1 MEDQAEKLRE
11 IMRQKKSNRNDSIS
25 GSSGRTARIITVT
38 SGKGGVGKTNLSVN
52 MALAFARMGKKV
64 IVMDADLGLANVNVM
79 LNMVPKYNLY
89 HVIKKQKTIREIL
102 VETEYGIS
110 IVAGASGFS
119 QIANMSEDERKD
131 FINELDTLSNA
142 DIIIID
148 TSAGV
153 SSNVLDFIAAADD
166 AVIITTPEP
175 TAITDAYG
183 IIKIIATEYESL
195 NMGLKLVVNRAKG
208 AVEAK
213 NVSDRMINI
222 AGQFL
227 NLKVDYL
234 GFIYDDPAVQHAE
247 KRKKP
252 FMVVDPKCKASIC
265 ISHLVERMERNKPK
279 EPVGFGSM
287 LRRFFGRRQEV
298 EGSFAKS
305 YMGFYYRNSCIYF
318 FILDRDSEWCKFFN
332 PPVKG
337 FIAGSFLRFIWFWYT
352 FFNSDFYSGSIK

>member
-11 IMRQKKSNRNDSIS
+11 IMKRKKDVSAMPR
-25 GSSGRTARIITVT
+25 SSSVKTNVRVADKARIITVT

-52 MALAFARMGKKV
+52 MALAFARLGKKV

-79 LNMVPKYNLY
+79 LNMIPKYNLY

-119 QIANMSEDERKD
+119 QIANMSEEDRKD
-131 FINELDTLSNA
+131 FIAELDTLSNV
-142 DIIIID
+142 DIIIVD

-183 IIKIIATEYESL
+183 IIKIIATEYDAL

-208 AVEAK
+208 AAQARSVA
-213 NVSDRMINI
+213 DRMINI
-222 AGQFL
+222 AGHFL

-234 GFIYDDPAVQHAE
+234 GFVYEDAAVQQAVL
-247 KRKKP
+247 RQKP
-252 FMVVDPKCKASIC
+252 FLVVDPRCKASIC
-265 ISHLVERMERNKPK
+265 VQHLVERMDRNRP
-279 EPVGFGSM
+279 ETSGFGAM
-287 LRRFFGRRQEV
+287 LKKMFGQ
-298 EGSFAKS
+298 SSKKQ
-305 YMGFYYRNSCIYF
+305 I
-318 FILDRDSEWCKFFN
+318 
-332 PPVKG
+332 
-337 FIAGSFLRFIWFWYT
+337 
-352 FFNSDFYSGSIK
+352 

>member
-11 IMRQKKSNRNDSIS
+11 IMRQKKSNTA
-25 GSSGRTARIITVT
+25 SGRASERSLRHGANGENGEGRKTRIITVT

-52 MALAFARMGKKV
+52 MALAFARIGKKV

-79 LNMVPKYNLY
+79 LNMIPKYNLY

-110 IVAGASGFS
+110 MVAGASGFS
-119 QIANMSEDERKD
+119 QIANMGEEERQD
-131 FINELDTLSNA
+131 FIDELETLSFA

-148 TSAGV
+148 TGAGV

-166 AVIITTPEP
+166 AIIITTPEP

-183 IIKIIATEYESL
+183 IIKIIAMEYDTI

-208 AVEAK
+208 AAEAK
-213 NVSDRMINI
+213 NVADRMINI

-234 GFIYDDPAVQHAE
+234 GFIYDDQAVPGAVRSQ
-247 KRKKP
+247 KP
-252 FMVVDPKCKASIC
+252 FMVTDPKCKASHC
-265 ISHLVERMERNKPK
+265 VQHLVDRMDKIEPK
-279 EPVGFGSM
+279 ESGGIGMVF
-287 LRRFFGRRQEV
+287 R
-298 EGSFAKS
+298 K
-305 YMGFYYRNSCIYF
+305 I
-318 FILDRDSEWCKFFN
+318 FN
-332 PPVKG
+332 R
-337 FIAGSFLRFIWFWYT
+337 A
-352 FFNSDFYSGSIK
+352 

>member
-1 MEDQAEKLRE
+1 LRSQPAALYGGNMEDQAEKLRE
-11 IMRQKKSNRNDSIS
+11 IMKRKNDNAAPVKAPAPVKNGIKPSEK
-25 GSSGRTARIITVT
+25 ARIITVT

-52 MALAFARMGKKV
+52 MALAFARLGKKV

-79 LNMVPKYNLY
+79 LNMIPKYNLY

-119 QIANMSEDERKD
+119 QIANMGEEDRRD
-131 FINELDTLSNA
+131 FITELEGLSNA

-183 IIKIIATEYESL
+183 IIKIIATEYDSL

-208 AVEAK
+208 AAQAK
-213 NVSDRMINI
+213 GVADRMINI

-234 GFIYDDPAVQHAE
+234 GFIYDDTSVPHAVLRQ
-247 KRKKP
+247 KP

-265 ISHLVERMERNKPK
+265 VQHIVDRMDRNKT
-279 EPVGFGSM
+279 VATRGFGGM
-287 LRRFFGRRQEV
+287 LRRFFGEP
-298 EGSFAKS
+298 
-305 YMGFYYRNSCIYF
+305 NS
-318 FILDRDSEWCKFFN
+318 
-332 PPVKG
+332 
-337 FIAGSFLRFIWFWYT
+337 A
-352 FFNSDFYSGSIK
+352 

>member
-11 IMRQKKSNRNDSIS
+11 IMRKKKDASPAAKGASSVKSNVKPVDK
-25 GSSGRTARIITVT
+25 ARIITVT

-52 MALAFARMGKKV
+52 MALAFARLGKKV

-79 LNMVPKYNLY
+79 LNMIPKYNLY

-102 VETEYGIS
+102 VETDYGIS

-119 QIANMSEDERKD
+119 QIANMNEDERKV
-131 FINELDTLSNA
+131 FISELDTLSNA

-183 IIKIIATEYESL
+183 IIKIIATEYDSF

-208 AVEAK
+208 AGQAK
-213 NVSDRMINI
+213 SVADRMINI

-234 GFIYDDPAVQHAE
+234 GFIYDDVSVSHAVLRQ
-247 KRKKP
+247 KP
-252 FMVVDPKCKASIC
+252 FMVVDPKCKASLC
-265 ISHLVERMERNKPK
+265 IQHLVERMDRNKS
-279 EPVGFGSM
+279 ETSGGFGAM
-287 LRRFFGRRQEV
+287 IRKLFGRGDEPGRN
-298 EGSFAKS
+298 FA
-305 YMGFYYRNSCIYF
+305 
-318 FILDRDSEWCKFFN
+318 
-332 PPVKG
+332 
-337 FIAGSFLRFIWFWYT
+337 
-352 FFNSDFYSGSIK
+352 

>member
-11 IMRQKKSNRNDSIS
+11 IMKRKKENSAA
-25 GSSGRTARIITVT
+25 GSPSKTSVKAADKARIITVT

-52 MALAFARMGKKV
+52 MALAFARIGKKV

-79 LNMVPKYNLY
+79 LNMIPKYNLY

-119 QIANMSEDERKD
+119 QIANMTEADRKD
-131 FINELDTLSNA
+131 FIAELDTLSNA
-142 DIIIID
+142 DIVIVD

-166 AVIITTPEP
+166 AVIVTTPEP

-183 IIKIIATEYESL
+183 IIKIIATEYDSL
-195 NMGLKLVVNRAKG
+195 NMGLKLVVNRARG
-208 AVEAK
+208 AAQAK
-213 NVSDRMINI
+213 SVADRMINI

-227 NLKVDYL
+227 NLKLDYL
-234 GFIYDDPAVQHAE
+234 GFIYDDVSVSNAVLRQ
-247 KRKKP
+247 KP

-265 ISHLVERMERNKPK
+265 VQHIVERMDRNKPITT
-279 EPVGFGSM
+279 GFSGM
-287 LRRFFGRRQEV
+287 LKRLF
-298 EGSFAKS
+298 KS
-305 YMGFYYRNSCIYF
+305 SPEAERG
-318 FILDRDSEWCKFFN
+318 
-332 PPVKG
+332 V
-337 FIAGSFLRFIWFWYT
+337 
-352 FFNSDFYSGSIK
+352 

>member
-11 IMRQKKSNRNDSIS
+11 IMGQKKSAGDSRNVPLDKSRKGETGRDS
-25 GSSGRTARIITVT
+25 GGKKTRIITVT

-52 MALAFARMGKKV
+52 MAIGFARMGKKV
-64 IVMDADLGLANVNVM
+64 VVMDADLGLANVNVM
-79 LNMVPKYNLY
+79 LNMIPKYNLY

-110 IVAGASGFS
+110 VVAGASGFS
-119 QIANMSEDERKD
+119 QIADMSENERQN

-153 SSNVLDFIAAADD
+153 SRNVLDFIAAADD

-183 IIKIIATEYESL
+183 IIKVIATEYDAFSI
-195 NMGLKLVVNRAKG
+195 GLKLVVNRAKN
-208 AVEAK
+208 ADEAK
-213 NVSDRMINI
+213 TVAERLIKI

-234 GFIYDDPAVQHAE
+234 GYIYDDPAVSQSVL
-247 KRKKP
+247 RQKP
-252 FMVVDPKCKASIC
+252 FMVLDPKCKASIC
-265 ISHLVERMERNKPK
+265 VKHLVGRIDKNQPAEA
-279 EPVGFGSM
+279 GGIGAM
-287 LRRFFGRRQEV
+287 LRKLF
-298 EGSFAKS
+298 
-305 YMGFYYRNSCIYF
+305 
-318 FILDRDSEWCKFFN
+318 
-332 PPVKG
+332 
-337 FIAGSFLRFIWFWYT
+337 
-352 FFNSDFYSGSIK
+352 SGQPQG